1 MFSYFVQGGISRTP
15 LIFILPGV
23 DKDLVL
29 SATSRYRYLAVQVY
43 RASHIVGL
51 TSVAEPVYFCIPIL
65 APFFPVPAQAPD
77 LAPIT
82 KEPVGFQ
89 LFK

>member
-65 APFFPVPAQAPD
+65 APFFSGSGSGPRPSSNYKRTGG
-77 LAPIT
+77 LST
-82 KEPVGFQ
+82 F
-89 LFK
+89 